1 MPLGFDGEIS
11 QSLSAFPNPAKDFV
25 TLKST
30 LQGEVEVKLVD
41 MLGNIVFES
50 SFRESTK
57 VSTADLNRGVY
68 LVWFQSS
75 KDRISQKLIL
85 E

>member
-1 MPLGFDGEIS
+1 
-11 QSLSAFPNPAKDFV
+11 
-25 TLKST
+25 
-30 LQGEVEVKLVD
+30 VKLVD
-41 MLGNIVFES
+41 MLGNVVFES

-68 LVWFQSS
+68 LVWFQSN
-75 KDRISQKLIL
+75 KDRVSQKLIL